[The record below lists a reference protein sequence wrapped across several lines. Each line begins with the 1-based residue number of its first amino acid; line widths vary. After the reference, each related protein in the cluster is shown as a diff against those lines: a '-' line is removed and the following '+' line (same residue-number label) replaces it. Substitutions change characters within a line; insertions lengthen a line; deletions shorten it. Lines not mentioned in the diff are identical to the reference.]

1 MKSMPDEVIQCR
13 LLCSSAA
20 EHLTQIY
27 TGFGQLQRKGMVKLT
42 FCRETN
48 YQAGI
53 MTRPML
59 KVVVNEAFLLIYDL
73 ADDGAIAQDEL
84 RACDFYFKR
93 SYQQQQPQQFQDN
106 AKLHPLGLNYPVY
119 GSGDGA
125 LRRAYWSLL
134 TDQSFTKKLF
144 LLQFIRNNAWMA
156 RLLRTNGG
164 RVNCAIAKFEDLPR
178 YTETPRIIFYTRSWQ
193 PSNVSDRPALIE
205 ERHYINQTRAEC
217 IRRLRQEF
225 GEAFYGGFEPGA
237 YAQEHFP
244 DCVVTD
250 AHQTRKK
257 RYLETLRAASIGIAT
272 MGLQGSNGW
281 KLAEYVAGA
290 KAILSEKLVY
300 EVPGNFR
307 PGQNYLEFTTP
318 EECVAAAH
326 KLLSDPVLLYQM
338 QCCNYAYYQT
348 HLRPDILI
356 WNTLQTALL
365 NSQQPASPQAP
376 VSTISH

>member
-1 MKSMPDEVIQCR
+1 MKSRPDDVIQCR

-42 FCRETN
+42 FCREAN
-48 YQAGI
+48 YEAGI
-53 MTRPML
+53 MTRPIL
-59 KVVVNEAFLLIYDL
+59 KVVVNEAFLVIYDV
-73 ADDGAIAQDEL
+73 ADDGEIAQHEL
-84 RACDFYFKR
+84 DACDFYFKR
-93 SYQQQQPQQFQDN
+93 SYQPQQARHLQDS

-125 LRRAYWSLL
+125 WRRAYWSLL
-134 TDQSFTKKLF
+134 TDQSFTKKPF

-164 RVNCAIAKFEDLPR
+164 RVNCAIANFEDLPR
-178 YTETPRIIFYTRSWQ
+178 YTETPRIIFYTRAWQ
-193 PSNVSDRPALIE
+193 PANVGNPALIE
-205 ERHYINQTRAEC
+205 ERHYINKTRAAC
-217 IRRLRQEF
+217 IRWLRQEF
-225 GEAFYGGFEPGA
+225 GEAFYGGFEPGV

-250 AHQTRKK
+250 ARQTRKK

-272 MGLQGSNGW
+272 VGLQGSNGW

-290 KAILSEKLVY
+290 KAILSEKLVN
-300 EVPGNFR
+300 EVPGNFL

-318 EECVAAAH
+318 EECVTAAH
-326 KLLSDPVLLYQM
+326 KLMSDPVLLYQM
-338 QCCNYAYYQT
+338 QCRNYAYYQIN
-348 HLRPDILI
+348 LRPDILI

-365 NSQQPASPQAP
+365 NTQQPASRQAL
-376 VSTISH
+376 VSTYSH